1 MNAKDI
7 NIENMKLKMLIY
19 GRSGTGKTSFA
30 CSFPKPYVFDFD
42 DGMLG
47 QRGKD
52 IEYDVYAGISAYQ
65 DLELK
70 LRMFEQ
76 ECEFE
81 TLIFDSITTM
91 QEARLQMLIQLSG
104 KKTASQAEWG
114 MLIIK
119 LREFLDAV
127 TKIKD
132 KHIVVITHEM
142 LVQDE
147 LIGEISYMPVIY
159 GKKLPAQFPLFFDET
174 YRLVGGKDNNDKP
187 AYSFLTSAGTNYIAK
202 SRLGYL
208 DSTVS
213 WSKDGKMVSAY
224 DLIKSGGGAK

>member
-7 NIENMKLKMLIY
+7 TTDEMKLKVLIY
-19 GRSGTGKTSFA
+19 GKSGTGKTGWG

-42 DGMLG
+42 NGMLG

-52 IEYDVYAGISAYQ
+52 IEYDVYSGPSAYQ
-65 DLELK
+65 DLDLK
-70 LRMFEQ
+70 LRMFESD
-76 ECEFE
+76 CPFE

-91 QEARLQMLIQLSG
+91 QEARLNMLVQMSSR
-104 KKTASQAEWG
+104 KTASQAEWG

-119 LREFLDAV
+119 LREFLDQV
-127 TKIKD
+127 TKLD
-132 KHIVVITHEM
+132 KNIVVITHEI

-159 GKKLPAQFPLFFDET
+159 GKKLPAQFPLFFDEV
-174 YRLVGGKDNNDKP
+174 YRLIGGKDTDDK
-187 AYSFLTSAGTNYIAK
+187 ASYHFLTSAGTNYMAK

-208 DSTVS
+208 DTSVC
-213 WSKDGKMVSAY
+213 WSKDGKMVNAY
-224 DLIKSGGGAK
+224 ELIKGEKK